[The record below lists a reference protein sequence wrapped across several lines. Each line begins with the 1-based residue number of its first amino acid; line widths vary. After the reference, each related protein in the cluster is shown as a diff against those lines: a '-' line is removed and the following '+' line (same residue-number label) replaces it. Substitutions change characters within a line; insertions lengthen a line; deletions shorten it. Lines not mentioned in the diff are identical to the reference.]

1 MKSAIPQLGLVLTG
15 GGAKG
20 TYQAGA
26 LQYIAELG
34 LEPQIIAGTSIGALN
49 GAVLSAYKPFPYAV
63 RRLNQFWEGLGEA
76 EILRL
81 NTGAVLRTLSYAAQT
96 FTPTLRGW
104 LLDFLN
110 TGGLMQN
117 SSAIFDPAPIEQLLR
132 EAINPDEL
140 RRGIE
145 LWVTVFPSLKI
156 PGLGYDWLVDF
167 VRARTGT
174 DAHWLCLQECTDDET
189 VYNLLLASAALPL
202 AFPSRKVNGQSYVDG
217 GLADN
222 VPLKALAKRGCKNVI
237 VIHLKNGAVWNRH
250 DFPEQTVIE
259 IRPEERIEKFDSLII
274 GKIDS
279 YLDFSSERIAE
290 LKKRGYEDAKR
301 CLSPII
307 ETFKTV
313 KDQRYSHNMLVNST
327 QRLLNDSPL

>member
-1 MKSAIPQLGLVLTG
+1 MKPANLQLGLVLTG

-20 TYQAGA
+20 AYQVGA

-49 GAVLSAYKPFPYAV
+49 GAVLSAYHPFPYAV
-63 RRLNQFWEGLGEA
+63 QRLNQLWEQLGKA
-76 EILRL
+76 EILRT
-81 NTGAVLRTLSYAAQT
+81 NTGAVLRTFSYATQA

-104 LLDFLN
+104 LLDFLI
-110 TGGLMQN
+110 TEGLMQN

-132 EAINPDEL
+132 EAVNPGEL

-156 PGLGYDWLVDF
+156 PALGYDWLVDLI
-167 VRARTGT
+167 RARTGT
-174 DAHWLCLQECTDDET
+174 DAHWLCIQDCTDDET
-189 VYNLLLASAALPL
+189 VYKLLLASAALPL
-202 AFPSRKVNGQSYVDG
+202 AFPSQEVNGQSYIDG

-222 VPLKALAKRGCKNVI
+222 VPLRALAKRGCENVI
-237 VIHLKNGAVWNRH
+237 VIHLKNGAAWNRH

-259 IRPEERIEKFDSLII
+259 IRPEQRIEKSDTPII

-301 CLSPII
+301 CLIPIM
-307 ETFKTV
+307 EVFRTV
-313 KDQRYSHNMLVNST
+313 KDQRESHNSLVNST
-327 QRLLNDSPL
+327 QCLLNDPPL

>member
-1 MKSAIPQLGLVLTG
+1 MKPANPQLGLVLTG

-20 TYQAGA
+20 AYQVGA
-26 LQYIAELG
+26 LKYIAELG

-49 GAVLSAYKPFPYAV
+49 GAVLSTYRPFPYAV
-63 RRLNQFWEGLGEA
+63 QHLNQLWEQLSKA
-76 EILRL
+76 EILRP
-81 NTGAVLRTLSYAAQT
+81 NTGTVLRTLSYTTQA

-104 LLDFLN
+104 LLDFLI
-110 TGGLMQN
+110 TEGLMQN

-132 EAINPDEL
+132 EAVNPGEL

-156 PGLGYDWLVDF
+156 PALGYDWLVDF
-167 VRARTGT
+167 IRARTGT
-174 DAHWLCLQECTDDET
+174 DAHWLCIQDCTDDET
-189 VYNLLLASAALPL
+189 VYKLLLASAALPL
-202 AFPSRKVNGQSYVDG
+202 AFPSREVNGQSYVDG

-237 VIHLKNGAVWNRH
+237 VIHLKNGAAWNRY

-259 IRPEERIEKFDSLII
+259 IRPEQRIEKFDTPII

-279 YLDFSSERIAE
+279 YLDFSSERIDE

-301 CLSPII
+301 CLIPIMEI
-307 ETFKTV
+307 FRTV
-313 KDQRYSHNMLVNST
+313 KDQRESHNSLVNST
-327 QRLLNDSPL
+327 QRLLNDPPL

>member
-1 MKSAIPQLGLVLTG
+1 MKPANPQLGLVLTG

-20 TYQAGA
+20 AYQVGA

-49 GAVLSAYKPFPYAV
+49 GAVLSAYRPFPYTV
-63 RRLNQFWEGLGEA
+63 QRLNQLWEQLSKA
-76 EILRL
+76 EILRP
-81 NTGAVLRTLSYAAQT
+81 NTGAVLRTLSYTTQA
-96 FTPTLRGW
+96 FTPTLREW
-104 LLDFLN
+104 LLDFLIAE
-110 TGGLMQN
+110 GLMQN
-117 SSAIFDPAPIEQLLR
+117 SSAIFDPTPIEQLLR
-132 EAINPDEL
+132 EAVNPGEL

-156 PGLGYDWLVDF
+156 PALGYDWLVDF
-167 VRARTGT
+167 IRARTGT
-174 DAHWLCLQECTDDET
+174 DAHWLCIKDCTDDET
-189 VYNLLLASAALPL
+189 VYKLLLASAALPL
-202 AFPSRKVNGQSYVDG
+202 AFPSREVNGQSYVDG

-222 VPLKALAKRGCKNVI
+222 VPLRALAKRGCKNVI
-237 VIHLKNGAVWNRH
+237 VIHLKNGAAWNRH

-259 IRPEERIEKFDSLII
+259 IRPEERIEKSDTPII

-301 CLSPII
+301 CLIPIM
-307 ETFKTV
+307 EVFRTV
-313 KDQRYSHNMLVNST
+313 KDQRESHNSLVNST
-327 QRLLNDSPL
+327 QRLLNDPPL